1 MHFKWDETQITDAD
15 FFHALN
21 ADIKSCGSAAE
32 TFNRGDVEE
41 AKKKILVHFRTRST
55 PRWYYDLRSADS
67 GEYIKTKFPQG
78 VSSSLK
84 DEADDLLENRFLLA
98 DSLADFGPDL
108 DWNIPDIYQHNSV
121 SLNFKRMHYLLI
133 LADAYMVYSNADYLE
148 KYKEVLS
155 KYLNDFPLRWENR
168 EPDAF
173 RVQNEPV
180 QEAMS
185 TSFRAR
191 VWLEL
196 LYTPVPYLSSVSLDL
211 TFKMIR
217 SIWFTAWQYRR
228 FDTDKFTE
236 ANHHLLERS
245 VAPFI
250 FAVMLP
256 EFPEIACMRNR
267 AREVARDH
275 IMYDFT
281 ESGAYLEHTIPY
293 TMRATIEKFY
303 AKPMVLAQLNGTR
316 FLDDECK
323 DRFQTAMDTMFRLI
337 EPNGDFPCIGDGVKG
352 GSVFV
357 KDWIPKG
364 FFNGTAAA
372 AIAEAL
378 GIVTGKDWDSGKL
391 PETFCCADDAGYVSD
406 RESWDPES
414 DYWIMSVNTR
424 GWHRHA
430 HLDMLTLHVSVSGTS
445 IINDPAGNL
454 YKLSHGPG
462 TEALPARGFVVNL
475 GSHNTILPCGRPI
488 EDDVFYSTGW
498 NAFIPAV
505 TLEQFDSGK
514 DFSYVRASHRGYPS
528 VECGRELLYIKGAGL
543 LIRDRVFKR
552 SPPPPY
558 NHLQRWNFA
567 PGTELSMPKANLL
580 RASRNGRTLL
590 MIWPD
595 APGVGVSV
603 EEVEDVKPLTE
614 KVFRRADASFTTDES
629 IEDRERTLPLFI
641 LPLRNNDKEPAA
653 GAEIIN
659 LLGELIHRPIDI
671 SGDARK
677 LRRLHE

>member
-1 MHFKWDETQITDAD
+1 
-15 FFHALN
+15 
-21 ADIKSCGSAAE
+21 
-32 TFNRGDVEE
+32 
-41 AKKKILVHFRTRST
+41 
-55 PRWYYDLRSADS
+55 
-67 GEYIKTKFPQG
+67 
-78 VSSSLK
+78 
-84 DEADDLLENRFLLA
+84 
-98 DSLADFGPDL
+98 
-108 DWNIPDIYQHNSV
+108 
-121 SLNFKRMHYLLI
+121 MHYLLI
-133 LADAYMVYSNADYLE
+133 LADAYMIYGNTAYLD
-148 KYKEVLS
+148 KYKEILS

-173 RVQNEPV
+173 RVQMEPV

-191 VWLEL
+191 AWLEL
-196 LYTPVPYLSSVSLDL
+196 LYTPVPYLPSVPLDL

-217 SIWFTAWQYRR
+217 SIWFTARQYRR

-256 EFPEIACMRNR
+256 EFPEIACMQNR

-303 AKPMVLAQLNGTR
+303 AKPMVLAQLNGIS
-316 FLDDECK
+316 FLDDEC
-323 DRFQTAMDTMFRLI
+323 RSRLQTAMDTMFRLI

-364 FFNGTAAA
+364 FFKDTDSSLV
-372 AIAEAL
+372 AEAL
-378 GIVTGKDWDSGKL
+378 GILGSEGRETGKDRTAGNL
-391 PETFCCADDAGYVSD
+391 PETFCCAEDAGYISD
-406 RESWDPES
+406 RESWDSES

-430 HLDMLTLHVSVSGTS
+430 HLDMLTLNVSVAGTS
-445 IINDPAGNL
+445 IINDPVGNL
-454 YKLSHGPG
+454 YKLAHGPG
-462 TEALPARGFVVNL
+462 TEGLPARGFVVNL
-475 GSHNTILPCGRPI
+475 GAHNTILPFGRPI
-488 EDDVFYSTGW
+488 EDDIFYSTAW
-498 NAFIPAV
+498 SPFIPKV
-505 TLEQFDSGK
+505 KLEHFDSGS

-528 VECGRELLYIKGAGL
+528 VECGRELLYVKGAGL

-558 NHLQRWNFA
+558 NHLHRWYFA
-567 PGTELSMPKANLL
+567 PGTELSGPQANRLKAVC
-580 RASRNGRTLL
+580 NGRGLL
-590 MIWPD
+590 MIWPE
-595 APGVGVSV
+595 APGVRVSV
-603 EEVEDVKPLTE
+603 EKADEVMPLTD
-614 KVFRRADASFTTDES
+614 KVFHRADAAFSTDES
-629 IEDRERTLPLFI
+629 IEDRERTLTLFI
-641 LPLRNNDKEPAA
+641 LPLRNIDKAPVI
-653 GAEIIN
+653 GADIAD
-659 LLGELIHRPIDI
+659 LLGELIHRPINI
-671 SGDARK
+671 TEDARK
-677 LRRLHE
+677 LRKFHE